1 MIMKRTLILLWIFS
15 VWLAVPNSQAS
26 WAYVPLELRLA
37 GAKYVVVGKIDRIVD
52 GIERHERTYDV
63 GAIKISKVLKGPKSL
78 KEVKVMWPGPA
89 PFALSTDIKHRK
101 GQEGVWILYP
111 DKEEKD
117 VYWASF
123 PTDFQQLKELPKIRA
138 KMKAIDAIVWSK
150 ALGGLQ
156 LGAIVELVSLRDQK
170 DNLKREPANALA
182 NATAYVIV
190 RNIGKMLTHVVNFPA
205 DQAFTYRFVG
215 PDGKQIPINLGNQNA
230 GKLAKYHFLPVSAG
244 EIKAIGYGMRLPVII
259 QPGKYTLELGYIN
272 KRKSGKL
279 VKGPVWAGELKGKAV
294 FEVK

>member
-1 MIMKRTLILLWIFS
+1 MIMKRILIPFWIFS

-37 GAKYVVVGKIDRIVD
+37 GAKYVVVGKVDRIVD

-138 KMKAIDAIVWSK
+138 KMKAIDAIMWSK

-156 LGAIVELVSLRDQK
+156 LGAIVEQVSLRGQK
-170 DNLKREPANALA
+170 VKVNALA

-190 RNIGKMLTHVVNFPA
+190 RNIGKMPTHVVNFPA

-215 PDGKQIPINLGNQNA
+215 PDGKQIPINLGSQNA
-230 GKLAKYHFLPVSAG
+230 GKLANYHFLPVGAG

>member
-1 MIMKRTLILLWIFS
+1 MKRILIPFWMFS

-138 KMKAIDAIVWSK
+138 KMKAIDAIMWSK

-156 LGAIVELVSLRDQK
+156 LGAIVEQVSLRGQK
-170 DNLKREPANALA
+170 VKVNALA

-190 RNIGKMLTHVVNFPA
+190 RNIGKMPTHVVNFPA

-230 GKLAKYHFLPVSAG
+230 KHNLAKYHFLPVGAG

-272 KRKSGKL
+272 KRKSGEL
-279 VKGPVWAGELKGKAV
+279 VKGAVWAGQLTGKAV

>member
-1 MIMKRTLILLWIFS
+1 MITKRILIPFWIFS

-138 KMKAIDAIVWSK
+138 KMKAIDAIMWSK

-156 LGAIVELVSLRDQK
+156 LGAIVEQVSLRGQK
-170 DNLKREPANALA
+170 VKVNALA

-190 RNIGKMLTHVVNFPA
+190 RNIGKMPTHVVNFPA

-230 GKLAKYHFLPVSAG
+230 GKLAKYHFLPVGAG
-244 EIKAIGYGMRLPVII
+244 EIKAIGYGVRLPVII

-279 VKGPVWAGELKGKAV
+279 VKGPVWTGELKGKAV
-294 FEVK
+294 FELK